1 MKPVPWIAA
10 LLLAS
15 SSLVVGCASSTTPP
29 VAPAAEATSYD
40 DPSKLG
46 YASDVGG
53 LPEEAMEGAFRSLG
67 KDVERCIGR
76 GYERLDSLGGHVK
89 INLKITTKGEP
100 KDVFVSESQLGDRD
114 TEQCIV
120 EAARG
125 RVWPRAVGG
134 DGVAS
139 TQYDATPA
147 KERSSFDV
155 KKAQPAIEQVRAMTK
170 RCRKD
175 STAEFTVTAYLKADG
190 RVQAAG
196 LAMTSPDDDAA
207 ECIVAQVKKAR
218 FGWPGKD
225 AKLSF
230 SL

>member
-1 MKPVPWIAA
+1 MAV
-10 LLLAS
+10 LLFAS
-15 SSLVVGCASSTTPP
+15 SGLVAGCASSTPEP
-29 VAPAAEATSYD
+29 VAPVTDAPSYD
-40 DPSKLG
+40 DPNKIG

-53 LPEEAMEGAFRSLG
+53 LPEEAMESAFKSLR
-67 KDVERCIGR
+67 KDVERCIGK
-76 GYERLDSLGGHVK
+76 GYERLESLGGHVK
-89 INLKITTKGEP
+89 LSLTISTKGEP
-100 KDVFVSESQLGDRD
+100 KNVYVSESQLGDRD

-125 RVWPRAVGG
+125 RTWPRAVGG
-134 DGVAS
+134 DGIAS

-147 KERSSFDV
+147 KPRSSFDV
-155 KKAQPAIEQVRAMTK
+155 KKAAPAIEQVRAMTK

-175 STAEFTVTAYLKADG
+175 SAAEFTVTAYLKADG

-196 LAMTSPDDDAA
+196 LAMSSPDDDAA